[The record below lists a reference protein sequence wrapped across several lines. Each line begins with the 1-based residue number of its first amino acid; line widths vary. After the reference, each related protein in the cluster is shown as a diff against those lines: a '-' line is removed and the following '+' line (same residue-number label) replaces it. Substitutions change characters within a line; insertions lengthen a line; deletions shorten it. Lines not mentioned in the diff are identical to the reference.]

1 MAYERL
7 KRYLTLENL
16 WMYIITLLIQSSN
29 GEMYAYE
36 IKKALRSEF
45 GLRPATVTVYSV
57 LYRMEREGLLKSRSA
72 GSGLG
77 RLSKRYYSV
86 TDKGRDELKNAVD
99 FLEEI
104 GSKLKSG

>member
-16 WMYIITLLIQSSN
+16 WIYIIRLLMGCPK

-36 IKKALRSEF
+36 IKKALASEF
-45 GLRPATVTVYSV
+45 GIRPATVTVYSV
-57 LYRMEREGLLKSRSA
+57 LYRMEKEGLIKSHSA

-77 RLSKRYYSV
+77 RLSKRYYGV
-86 TDKGRDELKNAVD
+86 TDKGKEELANAIK
-99 FLEEI
+99 FLNET
-104 GSKLKSG
+104 SDKLRPD